1 MIEER
6 HEGAV
11 TWLTLNRPDRLNAF
25 TVDAYRDLRLALE
38 RLAADDDTRVAVL
51 TGRGRAFSAGADRS
65 LLDKSAGEFDM
76 RRAGDEF
83 KKFLEVLGGFD
94 KPLFAAV
101 NGLAV
106 GIGCTMLLYCDVVLI
121 AESARLRFPFTELG
135 IVPEAGSS
143 VLLPARVRV
152 ADAAWVML
160 SSEWIDAPRAAQMG
174 LANRM
179 VADGD
184 LLTETA
190 GAAAAV
196 AAHDPRSVVATKRLL
211 TAGRLDA
218 ARLAIDRELAE
229 MRALTDPGA
238 VDV

>member
-6 HEGAV
+6 RDGAL
-11 TWLTLNRPDRLNAF
+11 TWLNLNRPDRLNAF
-25 TVDAYRDLRLALE
+25 TVEAYRDLRLALE
-38 RLAADDDTRVAVL
+38 RLAGDDSTRVAVL
-51 TGRGRAFSAGADRS
+51 TGCGRAFSAGADRS
-65 LLDKSAGEFDM
+65 LLGTSDGDVDM
-76 RRAGDEF
+76 RRAGEEFTKLLDE
-83 KKFLEVLGGFD
+83 LGGFH

-106 GIGCTMLLYCDVVLI
+106 GVGCTILLYCDVVLV

-143 VLLPARVRV
+143 VLLPARVRI

-160 SSEWIDAPRAAQMG
+160 SSEWIDAPRAVQMG

-184 LLTETA
+184 LIAQTA
-190 GAAAAV
+190 DMAAAV

-229 MRALTDPGA
+229 MRTLTDPGGL
-238 VDV
+238 DV